1 MRRSSG
7 QLRRPSLDECE
18 EDRRRVAAIDA
29 WSGHTSRPP
38 GSDLQIPSQ
47 GLNAIWH
54 YSGGLE
60 EDARLIDDLD
70 ADIGGR
76 AADVRAA
83 ASHAKHPL
91 PPLPSQRLQVSAIA
105 VTVGAALVA
114 CLAWL
119 QNNSWRA
126 LKVTRGLYHRRR
138 CVLSSAT
145 PTRWNRRASL
155 MHRSLRLQ
163 DSWEM

>member
-1 MRRSSG
+1 MRK
-7 QLRRPSLDECE
+7 PSLDECE
-18 EDRRRVAAIDA
+18 EDGRGMAAIDA

-60 EDARLIDDLD
+60 EDPRLSDGLD

-76 AADVRAA
+76 AADVRVAT
-83 ASHAKHPL
+83 SHAKRPL
-91 PPLPSQRLQVSAIA
+91 PPLPSQRLQVSATV
-105 VTVGAALVA
+105 VTVGAALIA
-114 CLAWL
+114 CLVWPQNNSSCPAWL

-126 LKVTRGLYHRRR
+126 PKATRGLYHRRR
-138 CVLSSAT
+138 CVLSST
-145 PTRWNRRASL
+145 TSTRWSPRASL
-155 MHRSLRLQ
+155 MRRLLRLQ
-163 DSWEM
+163 DS